1 MFAQMPGVLS
11 LPFLQTLDEDI
22 KATVG
27 DRTLNRYRQSLG
39 GLVSFLRKHNLVV
52 HNLSEIDA
60 AAILYKN
67 HVPLTRS
74 QIDYLISSLEFSFP
88 ALKNHKLPYL
98 KRVAAGRARTF
109 RTCHTIPLTS
119 KVCRYYCACMCIASK
134 QTRMGFALV
143 FQQALG
149 LRPGELRAL
158 LPEHVLVPH
167 AGIGNYVIR
176 LGALVG
182 TKVHRE
188 QFVILNSFEFMD
200 VAFVLLMLL
209 RSTKPGSLL
218 FPFSY
223 YQYNRGI
230 KEVERLLGITIGGT
244 PHGARAG
251 MASEA
256 AANGMDVPT
265 IMAKGR
271 WGTETSMKSY
281 IDVIVASQVSA
292 MVSLAAHQNAIDK
305 ACPLFFS
312 LFSCRSFCAEAGNN
326 ACDEGHGEGREGMVA
341 KSPCGAS
348 ALPGVES
355 FAAFSDRHS
364 KETAARAGA
373 TRISG
378 LADGDGAELLGS
390 RPKLRGASAD
400 GAPEKGSGKGRSRL
414 IKPKGFL

>member
-1 MFAQMPGVLS
+1 MSNLLS
-11 LPFLQTLDEDI
+11 LPFLLTLDEDI

-27 DRTLNRYRQSLG
+27 EKTLNRYRQSLG
-39 GLVSFLRKHNLVV
+39 GLVSFLRKHKLEVR
-52 HNLSEIDA
+52 HLSEIDA
-60 AAILYKN
+60 AAILYKT
-67 HVPLTRS
+67 HVTLTRS
-74 QIDYLISSLEFSFP
+74 QIDYLIAALEFFFP
-88 ALKNHKLPYL
+88 ALKDHRLPYL

-109 RTCHTIPLTS
+109 RTSHTIPLTS
-119 KVCRYYCACMCIASK
+119 RVCRYYCACMCIVFK
-134 QTRMGFALV
+134 QARMGFALV

-158 LPEHVLVPH
+158 LPEHILVPN

-188 QFVILNSFEFMD
+188 QFVILNSFEFVD

-209 RSTKPGSLL
+209 RCTNPGSLL

-230 KEVERLLGITIGGT
+230 KDVEQLLEITIGGT
-244 PHGARAG
+244 PHGPRAG

-256 AANGMDVPT
+256 AASGMTVPV

-271 WGTETSMKSY
+271 WGTETAMRSY

-292 MVSLAAHQNAIDK
+292 MVSLAAHHHAIDK
-305 ACPLFFS
+305 ACKLFYS
-312 LFSCRSFCAEAGNN
+312 LFSCRSFLADAGYHGSKERHGQGRGGVVAETA
-326 ACDEGHGEGREGMVA
+326 V
-341 KSPCGAS
+341 GAS
-348 ALPGVES
+348 ALPGAES
-355 FAAFSDRHS
+355 FAAFSDRHAR
-364 KETAARAGA
+364 ETAARTTVVRASELTDGHGPQLPGGRSKLHCADTAGA
-373 TRISG
+373 CEARK
-378 LADGDGAELLGS
+378 GA
-390 RPKLRGASAD
+390 
-400 GAPEKGSGKGRSRL
+400 GKGRSRL